1 MIRQQNKTISDFL
14 REEDKTTT
22 CWRCSSILER
32 NMVYKSQAY
41 MHKQDGE
48 WIDKEKEKIPS
59 EKQNTVKITKDDVKR
74 KLKST
79 SDWKG
84 AVPDKIQSFWSKS
97 FTYSCTWSPSYSF
110 EWMYRSGGCPRM
122 VGWIKNCSSGKRLQE
137 GYWSG
142 ELQTTCLPQL
152 DMEASDRNHY
162 WWDIWSFTE
171 IQLLPEAQKRNRRKY

>member
-1 MIRQQNKTISDFL
+1 
-14 REEDKTTT
+14 
-22 CWRCSSILER
+22 
-32 NMVYKSQAY
+32 MVYKSQAY